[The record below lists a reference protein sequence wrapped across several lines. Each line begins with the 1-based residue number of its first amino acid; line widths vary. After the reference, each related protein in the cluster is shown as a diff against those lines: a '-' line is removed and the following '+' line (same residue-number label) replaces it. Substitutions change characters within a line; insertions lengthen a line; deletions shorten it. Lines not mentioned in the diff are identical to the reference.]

1 MDRSVWLRETRR
13 LAEERYDSLHA
24 PSYDEYWGITISPTH
39 ERLFSQFL
47 GMCPPQALILDA
59 ACGTGKYWPMI
70 LTSGRRVFG
79 IDQSQGMLSRAH
91 AKFPEVTIE
100 KVGLQEMPF
109 RDAFDGAS
117 CMDAME
123 FVFPEDWP
131 LVLDNFYRAIKRTG
145 YFYFTVE
152 IADEKEIER
161 AFEAGRQ
168 SGIPVV
174 YGEWVLEG
182 GYHYYP
188 KIDQVKE
195 WLNLADFRL
204 MDEIEVDE
212 YHHFLVQKHE

>member
-13 LAEERYDSLHA
+13 LAEERYDTLHA
-24 PSYDEYWGITISPTH
+24 PIYDEHWGGTISPTH
-39 ERLFSQFL
+39 EWLFSQFL

-91 AKFPEVTIE
+91 VKFPEVAIE

-152 IADEKEIER
+152 IADEKEIEH
-161 AFEAGRQ
+161 AFEAGRE
-168 SGIPVV
+168 SGMPVV
-174 YGEWVLEG
+174 YGEWAHEG

-188 KIDQVKE
+188 KIEQVRD
-195 WLNLADFRL
+195 WLKLSRFHL
-204 MDEIEVDE
+204 TDEIEGVE
-212 YHHFLVQKHE
+212 YYHFLVQKHA